1 MRKQTSPL
9 SDAWTWKMWRVYGGT
24 LFHVGEEGC
33 LAAGSSVG
41 EPGPRRGRLRE
52 LGAISDLMHVG
63 NFKIIS
69 SFFVLI
75 FFFFAF
81 VSYPNPS

>member
-1 MRKQTSPL
+1 
-9 SDAWTWKMWRVYGGT
+9 MWRVYGGT

-41 EPGPRRGRLRE
+41 EPGPRRGHLRE

-63 NFKIIS
+63 NFIE
-69 SFFVLI
+69 SFNLQDNFVFLCTD